1 MEPLDRLIAHEEIR
15 QLAAR
20 YALAIDTRDLDTLVG
35 LFVPE
40 VRVGRDRSGRAALR
54 EDFDRQLRAIGRS
67 ILNVGTHVIDVQ
79 DADHAT
85 GFVYCK
91 GEIEADGRW
100 IHQAILYE
108 DSYRRVEGEAGPEWT
123 APRVRARGGW
133 RFVRRL
139 HRLWYGAEPGVDPLA
154 LPPANW
160 PEHHAGLGTVP
171 ECFETWT
178 RFWS

>member
-1 MEPLDRLIAHEEIR
+1 MDPLDRLLAHEDIR
-15 QLAAR
+15 QLVAR

-35 LFVPE
+35 LFVPD
-40 VRVGRDRSGRAALR
+40 VRVGRDRSGREALR
-54 EDFDRQLRAIGRS
+54 EDFDQQLRAIGRS
-67 ILNVGTHVIDVQ
+67 ILNVGTHVIEIVD
-79 DADHAT
+79 DDHAT
-85 GFVYCK
+85 GFVYCN

-108 DSYRRVEGEAGPEWT
+108 DTYRRVDGD
-123 APRVRARGGW
+123 GW
-133 RFVRRL
+133 RFVRRV
-139 HRLWYGAEPGVDPLA
+139 HRLWYGAEPGVNPLS

-160 PEHHAGLGTVP
+160 PEHHDGLGTVP

>member
-1 MEPLDRLIAHEEIR
+1 MERIDRLLAHEEIR

-35 LFVPE
+35 LFVPD

-67 ILNVGTHVIDVQ
+67 ILNVGTQVIEIVD
-79 DADHAT
+79 DEHAA
-85 GFVYCK
+85 GFVYCS

-108 DSYRRVEGEAGPEWT
+108 DSYRRVPEDG
-123 APRVRARGGW
+123 RSW
-133 RFVRRL
+133 RFERRI
-139 HRLWYGAEPGVDPLA
+139 HRLWYGAEPGVNPLT

-160 PEHHAGLGTVP
+160 PEHHDGLGTVP
-171 ECFETWT
+171 ECFPTWT